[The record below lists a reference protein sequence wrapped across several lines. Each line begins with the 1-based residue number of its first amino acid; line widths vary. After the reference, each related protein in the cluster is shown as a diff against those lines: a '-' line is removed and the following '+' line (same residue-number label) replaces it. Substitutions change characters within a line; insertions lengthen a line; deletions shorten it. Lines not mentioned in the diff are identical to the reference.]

1 MPHDLE
7 ENHLPV
13 DVYFAKRM
21 APSASDSVQ
30 HYLADLLKAA
40 REGHL
45 CLPENPDVK
54 LPDPLFEKALVQE
67 KGRIYLRR
75 NWECEHRFFHHFQRL
90 KKETPSVAIPELH
103 FTESLESEQKEAI
116 LHAARRSL
124 SLICGGP
131 GTGKTFTA
139 ATLIRHFLPYLK
151 EVVVAAPTGKAAAN
165 LRAPLKGLASVQTL
179 HSLLKKPRLTA
190 DLILVDEASM
200 IDAEMMASLFSA
212 VQEGARLV
220 LIGDKDQLPPV
231 ESGHFFADLAADAA
245 LVTELNRCL
254 RAELN
259 TIVEW
264 ARAVREG
271 KEIPVHPLPT
281 FDQLVEWVLEEKMCL
296 LTPLRKGPWGVERL
310 NQRILKEHRKRG
322 GARFPIMIKVNDS
335 AVDLYNGD
343 LGELVADEKKAYFG
357 EREVP
362 EYLLPHYEYAYVLS
376 VHKSQGSEYD
386 AVAVLLPEG
395 ADVFGREML
404 YTALTRAKK
413 RVEVYAAE
421 GVLAPILAKQEHRH
435 SGFGV
440 GKNPV

>member
-1 MPHDLE
+1 M
-7 ENHLPV
+7 
-13 DVYFAKRM
+13 
-21 APSASDSVQ
+21 
-30 HYLADLLKAA
+30 
-40 REGHL
+40 
-45 CLPENPDVK
+45 
-54 LPDPLFEKALVQE
+54 QE
-67 KGRIYLRR
+67 RGRIYLRR
-75 NWECEHRFFHHFQRL
+75 NWDCEQRFFHHFHRL
-90 KKETPSVAIPELH
+90 KEQEPSLPIKELH
-103 FTESLESEQKEAI
+103 LTESLENEQKEAI
-116 LHAARRSL
+116 FQAARRSL

-179 HSLLKKPRLTA
+179 HSLLKKRQLTA
-190 DLILVDEASM
+190 DLIVVDEASM
-200 IDAEMMASLFSA
+200 IDAEMMASLFAA
-212 VQEGARLV
+212 VKQEARLV

-231 ESGHFFADLAADAA
+231 ESGHFFADLAADTT

-271 KEIPVHPLPT
+271 KEIPVQPLPP
-281 FDQLVEWVLEEKMCL
+281 FDQLISWVLEEGVCI
-296 LTPLRKGPWGVERL
+296 LTPLRHGPWGVERL
-310 NQRILKEHRKRG
+310 NQRVLKEHRKRG
-322 GARFPIMIKVNDS
+322 GTRFPIMIKVNDS

-343 LGELVADEKKAYFG
+343 LGEFVPSEKKAYFG

-421 GVLAPILAKQEHRH
+421 GMLAPILAKREHRH
-435 SGFGV
+435 SGFGLER
-440 GKNPV
+440 